1 MGQPSVLCETKS
13 TYKDI
18 HSDQFGRN
26 DKELVTVVNV
36 NVNAGNLNVFVLN
49 QMVVFLCLHTR

>member
-1 MGQPSVLCETKS
+1 MAQPPVLRETKS

-36 NVNAGNLNVFVLN
+36 NVNVVNVNVLP
-49 QMVVFLCLHTR
+49 VVKWSACMQC